1 MTTTVLLTVKEFASL
16 VRKDPQTIYRRIW
29 RHAQSGVVRDGRTIL
44 IDPTKAIVY
53 TSDLTA
59 GPGDDA

>member
-1 MTTTVLLTVKEFASL
+1 MPTPILLTVKEFASL

-53 TSDLTA
+53 TSDLTNDPDENA
-59 GPGDDA
+59 